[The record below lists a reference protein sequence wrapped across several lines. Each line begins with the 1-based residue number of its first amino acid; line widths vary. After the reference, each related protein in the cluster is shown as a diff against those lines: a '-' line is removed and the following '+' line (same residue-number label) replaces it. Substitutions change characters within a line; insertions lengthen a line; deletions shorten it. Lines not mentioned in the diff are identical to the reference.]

1 MPSTLRPRLLAGF
14 GALLAL
20 MAALSAL
27 GLHLMRDLSDRAVS
41 ISENNIPELVNT
53 THAEADLEA
62 IRRLQ
67 LTHLVTPRAAERGG
81 IEAEIADLRF
91 EVTEHLRERLR
102 ITPADELD
110 ELRAARVALAQW
122 NRYLRLTAPAMV
134 QSRDGD
140 PGRALATLS
149 GPAQKSFDA
158 LREGL
163 GELHDAEVAEAGE
176 VSVAARTNYVE
187 ARRTFLVS
195 VSAAVLGAALFG
207 LWFLVVRPLRRA
219 SASESFRRRFQEA
232 LEMADTEAEA
242 LEVAGRALASSARRM
257 PVELLLADSSQAHLY
272 RAVVSGPDPAGP
284 GCPVDAP
291 RGCAAVRRGQTTTF
305 PSSEAVGACP
315 RLRDRPSG
323 ACSAVCTPVAILGRT
338 IGVLHAIGP
347 EGQPPTEQQRDLLE
361 TTATQVGSRLG
372 VIRAMSQ
379 SQLQASTDPLTGLLN
394 RRSLEDRVRDL
405 RRTGTPFVVAMADL
419 DHFKA
424 LNDSFGH
431 ETGDRALRVFSRALA
446 ETVRAEDVVA
456 RHGGEEFVIVFPRCS
471 VREAAD
477 VLERVR
483 ERLRAALSAAEVPE
497 FTCSAGV
504 AEAAPEETF
513 HDVLRAAD
521 EALLA
526 AKRSG
531 RDRVLIAS
539 SIRG

>member
-1 MPSTLRPRLLAGF
+1 MSSILRPRLLAGF
-14 GALLAL
+14 GVLLAL

-27 GLHLMRDLSDRAVS
+27 GLSLMRDLSDRAVGL
-41 ISENNIPELVNT
+41 SENNIPGLVNT

-62 IRRLQ
+62 MRQLQ
-67 LTHLVTPRAAERGG
+67 LRHLLETRISEKDR
-81 IEAEIADLRF
+81 IESEIGDLRV

-102 ITPADELD
+102 ITPADEPD
-110 ELRAARVALAQW
+110 EVRTAQAVMAEW
-122 NRYLRLTAPAMV
+122 NRYVRLAAPSSI
-134 QSRDGD
+134 QSRSGAQEQ
-140 PGRALATLS
+140 ALATLS
-149 GPAQKSFDA
+149 GPAQDSFDT
-158 LREGL
+158 LREAL
-163 GELHDAEVAEAGE
+163 GEMHDEEVAEAAAVGG
-176 VSVAARTNYVE
+176 AARASFAE
-187 ARRTFLVS
+187 ARRNFLAS
-195 VSAAVLGAALFG
+195 VSAVIVGAALLG
-207 LWFLVVRPLRRA
+207 LWFLVVRPLRR
-219 SASESFRRRFQEA
+219 SSSSESFRRRFQEA
-232 LEMADTEAEA
+232 LEMADTEDEA
-242 LEVAGRALASSARRM
+242 LEVTGRALASSARRM

-272 RAVVSGPDPAGP
+272 RAVVAGPDPAGP
-284 GCPVDAP
+284 GCTVDAP
-291 RGCAAVRRGQTTTF
+291 RACAAVRRGHTTTF
-305 PSSEAVGACP
+305 PSSEDVGACP

-347 EGQPPTEQQRDLLE
+347 EGRPPTAEQRDLLE
-361 TTATQVGSRLG
+361 TTGAQVGSRLG

-379 SQLQASTDPLTGLLN
+379 SELQASTDPLTGLLN
-394 RRSLEDRVRDL
+394 RRSLEDRVRGL
-405 RRTGTPFVVAMADL
+405 CRTRTPFVVAMVDL

-456 RHGGEEFVIVFPRCS
+456 RYGGEEFVIVFPRCS

-504 AEAAPEETF
+504 AEAGPDEQF

-531 RDRVLIAS
+531 RDRMLIAS
-539 SIRG
+539 SIRS

>member
-1 MPSTLRPRLLAGF
+1 M
-14 GALLAL
+14 
-20 MAALSAL
+20 
-27 GLHLMRDLSDRAVS
+27 
-41 ISENNIPELVNT
+41 
-53 THAEADLEA
+53 
-62 IRRLQ
+62 
-67 LTHLVTPRAAERGG
+67 
-81 IEAEIADLRF
+81 
-91 EVTEHLRERLR
+91 
-102 ITPADELD
+102 
-110 ELRAARVALAQW
+110 
-122 NRYLRLTAPAMV
+122 
-134 QSRDGD
+134 
-140 PGRALATLS
+140 
-149 GPAQKSFDA
+149 
-158 LREGL
+158 
-163 GELHDAEVAEAGE
+163 
-176 VSVAARTNYVE
+176 
-187 ARRTFLVS
+187 
-195 VSAAVLGAALFG
+195 SAAVLGAALVG

-232 LEMADTEAEA
+232 LDMADTEAEA

-305 PSSEAVGACP
+305 PSSEDVGACP

-338 IGVLHAIGP
+338 IGVLHATGP
-347 EGQPPTEQQRDLLE
+347 EGQPPSEQQRDLLE
-361 TTATQVGSRLG
+361 TTASQVGSRLG

-471 VREAAD
+471 VREAAE

-504 AEAAPEETF
+504 AEAGPEETF

-531 RDRVLIAS
+531 RDRVLISS